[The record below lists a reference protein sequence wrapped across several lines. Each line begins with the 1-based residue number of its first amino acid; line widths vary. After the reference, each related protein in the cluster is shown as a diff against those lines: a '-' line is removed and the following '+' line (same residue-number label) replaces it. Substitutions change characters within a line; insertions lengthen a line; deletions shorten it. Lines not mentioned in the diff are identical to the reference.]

1 MPYSVCCISSRPQES
16 RVEVAWLS
24 RHARCGCLRFTGIV
38 VRYESEKTE
47 IVRLRREQ
55 SKTRQ
60 DEVFGGLSATERDLY
75 ERRRERIR
83 ELERRVSVMDTLRRA

>member
-1 MPYSVCCISSRPQES
+1 L
-16 RVEVAWLS
+16 LS
-24 RHARCGCLRFTGIV
+24 HHARRGFARFTVSI

-47 IVRLRREQ
+47 IVRLRGEQ

-83 ELERRVSVMDTLRRA
+83 ELESRLSERDSVMDTLRRA

>member
-1 MPYSVCCISSRPQES
+1 MR
-16 RVEVAWLS
+16 L
-24 RHARCGCLRFTGIV
+24 LRFTGII

-60 DEVFGGLSATERDLY
+60 DEGFGGLSVTERCLY

-83 ELERRVSVMDTLRRA
+83 ELERRLSVMDTLRRA

>member
-1 MPYSVCCISSRPQES
+1 
-16 RVEVAWLS
+16 
-24 RHARCGCLRFTGIV
+24 

-60 DEVFGGLSATERDLY
+60 DEVFGGLSVTERDLY
-75 ERRRERIR
+75 ERRRERIG
-83 ELERRVSVMDTLRRA
+83 ELERGLSEMDSEIDTRRRA